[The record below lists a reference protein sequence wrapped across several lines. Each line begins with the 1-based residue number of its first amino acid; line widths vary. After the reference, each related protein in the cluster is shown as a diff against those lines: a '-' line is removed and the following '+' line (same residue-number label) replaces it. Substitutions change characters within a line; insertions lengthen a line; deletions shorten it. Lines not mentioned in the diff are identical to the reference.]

1 VTTRPVSPVPLE
13 RPRALGLFWGL
24 FAFAAGFALAGLAVL
39 LGAGGQPVYMI
50 CVFVGF
56 MGIGAVG
63 FFINRGTV
71 PLPDGAIW
79 SPVGLAAVARGVGL
93 PARAVLVGFYVL
105 VAFGVLVNLLLPLF
119 GIL

>member
-1 VTTRPVSPVPLE
+1 VSPGLLE

-24 FAFAAGFALAGLAVL
+24 SAFAAGFALAGLAVL
-39 LGAGGQPVYMI
+39 LGAGGQPVYVI

-56 MGIGAVG
+56 VGIGAAG
-63 FFINRGTV
+63 FFIHRGTV

-79 SPVGLAAVARGVGL
+79 SPAGLSTVARGVGL

-119 GIL
+119 GVL